1 MKNPN
6 VIMIGGAVVVL
17 LALFGGLFFVL
28 KGKKTDDSGATQSA
42 SKKKA
47 AKEVTPE
54 AIGLQLTPISNNQ
67 KIRIQIDKVEG
78 ITNFEYEL
86 SYDAQENG
94 ELVPRGAIGELIVEG
109 TKPVSHDVDLGTC
122 SSGTCKYDK
131 GVTEVSVV
139 IRINYANGEVGVAES
154 KISLEE

>member
-1 MKNPN
+1 MKNSN
-6 VIMIGGAVVVL
+6 IMMIVGAVAVL
-17 LALFGGLFFVL
+17 LVIFGGLFLVL
-28 KGKKTDDSGATQSA
+28 KGKKAENSETTPSA

-54 AIGLQLTPISNNQ
+54 EIGLQLTPISNNQ

-94 ELVPRGAIGELIVEG
+94 ESVPRGAIGELIVEG

-131 GVTEVSVV
+131 GVKEVSVV
-139 IRINYANGEVGVAES
+139 IRINYTSGEVGVAES